1 VKKVIKKL
9 LVNLIERGDL
19 MTKFKLAMFDM
30 DGTLLKGRTIFV
42 FAHKKGF
49 MDGLLNIIN
58 SDRISYEKSIKIA
71 KLLKGMSGRE
81 LLKIYRDISL
91 QEHVETVIKKLK
103 NKGITTAIATNSYQ
117 FVADDLKDRLGFDYA
132 FANNLI
138 IDNDVV
144 TGELEINNKNLTKHC
159 DGCKIHSICKE
170 QVLES
175 LCKKL
180 GIKEEEVI
188 AVGDGEIDN
197 CMLKRAGL
205 GVAFNASEKVQQ
217 HADVSTSDMSSILN
231 YI

>member
-1 VKKVIKKL
+1 
-9 LVNLIERGDL
+9 

-49 MDGLLNIIN
+49 MDELLDIIN
-58 SDRISYEKSIKIA
+58 SDKISYEKSIEIA
-71 KLLKGMSGRE
+71 KLSKGMSGSE
-81 LLKIYRDISL
+81 LLKIFRNIPL
-91 QEHVETVIKKLK
+91 QDHVKTVIEELK
-103 NKGITTAIATNSYQ
+103 SKGIVTAITTNSYQ

-138 IDNDVV
+138 IDNDIV
-144 TGELEINNKNLTKHC
+144 TGELELNNKNLTKHC

-175 LCKKL
+175 LCKEL
-180 GIKEEEVI
+180 GIKEEEAI

-205 GVAFNASEKVQQ
+205 GVAFNASEKVQR
-217 HADVSTSDMSSILN
+217 HADVITNDMSVILN

>member
-1 VKKVIKKL
+1 
-9 LVNLIERGDL
+9 

-42 FAHKKGF
+42 FADKKGF
-49 MDGLLNIIN
+49 MDELLNIIN
-58 SDRISYEKSIKIA
+58 SDRISYEKSIEIA
-71 KLLKGMSGRE
+71 KLSKGANGSE
-81 LLKIYRDISL
+81 LLEIFRDIPL
-91 QEHVETVIKKLK
+91 QEHVETVIRELK

-117 FVADDLKDRLGFDYA
+117 FAADDLKDRLGFDYA

-138 IDNDVV
+138 IDNDIV
-144 TGELEINNKNLTKHC
+144 TGELIINNKNLIKHY

-170 QVLES
+170 QVLVS

-180 GIKEEEVI
+180 GITEEEVI

>member
-1 VKKVIKKL
+1 MKKVIKKL
-9 LVNLIERGDL
+9 LVNLIERGDM

-42 FAHKKGF
+42 FADKKGF
-49 MDGLLNIIN
+49 MDELLNIIN
-58 SDRISYEKSIKIA
+58 SDRISYEKSIEIA
-71 KLLKGMSGRE
+71 KLSKGMNGSE
-81 LLKIYRDISL
+81 LLEIFRDIPL
-91 QEHVETVIKKLK
+91 QEHVETVIRELK

-117 FVADDLKDRLGFDYA
+117 FAADDLKDRLGFDYA

-138 IDNDVV
+138 IDNDIV
-144 TGELEINNKNLTKHC
+144 TGELIINNKNLIKHC

-180 GIKEEEVI
+180 GITEEEVI
-188 AVGDGEIDN
+188 AIGDSEIDN
-197 CMLKRAGL
+197 CMLERAGL

-217 HADVSTSDMSSILN
+217 HADVITDDMSVILN

>member
-1 VKKVIKKL
+1 
-9 LVNLIERGDL
+9 
-19 MTKFKLAMFDM
+19 MTNFKLAMFDM

-42 FAHKKGF
+42 FAYKKGF
-49 MDGLLNIIN
+49 IDGLLNIIN
-58 SDRISYEKSIKIA
+58 SDKVSYEKSIKIA
-71 KLLKGMSGRE
+71 KLLKGMSGSE
-81 LLKIYRDISL
+81 LLKIYRGIPL
-91 QEHVETVIKKLK
+91 QEHVENVIKELK

-117 FVADDLKDRLGFDYA
+117 FVADDLKGRLGFDYA

-138 IDNDVV
+138 IDNDIV
-144 TGELEINNKNLTKHC
+144 TGELIINNKNLTKHC

-175 LCKKL
+175 LCKKI
-180 GIKEEEVI
+180 GIKEEEAI

-205 GVAFNASEKVQQ
+205 GIAFNASEKVQK
-217 HADVSTSDMSSILN
+217 HADINTGDMRIILN